1 MIKKTQTLWR
11 TSGLLT
17 SVCAFLCV
25 ILSVCVYVCTHVC
38 VCVYA
43 CQQLRGERGGGMGL
57 EERLEKESLG
67 LGDNPAQKA
76 LLFGE

>member
-1 MIKKTQTLWR
+1 MEDIW
-11 TSGLLT
+11 LT
-17 SVCAFLCV
+17 DISMCIFVCDFKCLC
-25 ILSVCVYVCTHVC
+25 ICLHTR